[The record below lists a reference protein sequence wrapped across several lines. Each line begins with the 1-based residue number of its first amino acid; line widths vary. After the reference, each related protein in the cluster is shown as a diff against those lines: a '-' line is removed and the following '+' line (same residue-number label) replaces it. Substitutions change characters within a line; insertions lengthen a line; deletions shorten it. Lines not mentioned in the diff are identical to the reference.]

1 MLKRL
6 RSTCRRGNERGSV
19 LILMPCAVLIVII
32 LGAIAVDLAAVRL
45 GQRDLQA
52 AATDAANDA
61 VTAGLDEW
69 AFRIG
74 AGYRLDPALV
84 NNAAV
89 RAIGSKGLLGVLD
102 AAPEVTINLDGSV
115 SVRLRQRV
123 PHIFGRA
130 IPGTADDTVVN
141 AVATAHVRQ
150 R

>member
-1 MLKRL
+1 MLIRL
-6 RSTCRRGNERGSV
+6 APRGTKERGSV

-32 LGAIAVDLAAVRL
+32 LGAIAVDLTAVRL

-74 AGYRLDPALV
+74 AGYRLDPARV
-84 NNAAV
+84 NNAAI
-89 RAIGSKGLLGVLD
+89 RAIGAKGLLRTLA
-102 AAPEVTINLDGSV
+102 AAPEVTINPDGSV
-115 SVRLRQRV
+115 SVRLKQRV

-130 IPGTADDTVVN
+130 IPGTADDTLVK
-141 AVATAHVRQ
+141 AMATAHVRQ

>member
-1 MLKRL
+1 MLI
-6 RSTCRRGNERGSV
+6 RSDGHPRTSERGSV

-74 AGYRLDPALV
+74 AGYRLDPARV
-84 NNAAV
+84 NTAAI
-89 RAIGSKGLLGVLD
+89 RAIGAKGLLGTL
-102 AAPEVTINLDGSV
+102 ATAPEVTINLDGSV

-130 IPGTADDTVVN
+130 IPGTADDTMVK
-141 AVATAHVRQ
+141 AVATAHLRQ

>member
-1 MLKRL
+1 MLKR
-6 RSTCRRGNERGSV
+6 RCGNERGSV

-74 AGYRLDPALV
+74 AGYRLDPVLV

-89 RAIGSKGLLGVLD
+89 RAIGAKGLLGVLD
-102 AAPEVTINLDGSV
+102 AAPEITINFDGSV

-123 PHIFGRA
+123 PHIFGKA
-130 IPGTADDTVVN
+130 IPGTANDTLVN
-141 AVATAHVRQ
+141 AIATAHVRQ

>member
-1 MLKRL
+1 MLKCPMFSRR
-6 RSTCRRGNERGSV
+6 RSDERGSV

-74 AGYRLDPALV
+74 AGYRLDPSLV
-84 NNAAV
+84 NNAAL

>member
-1 MLKRL
+1 MLKR
-6 RSTCRRGNERGSV
+6 RCGDERGSV

-69 AFRIG
+69 AFRVG
-74 AGYRLDPALV
+74 AGYRLDPVLV
-84 NNAAV
+84 NSAAV
-89 RAIGSKGLLGVLD
+89 RAIGAKGLLGVLD
-102 AAPEVTINLDGSV
+102 AAPEVTINFDGSV

-123 PHIFGRA
+123 PHIFGKA
-130 IPGTADDTVVN
+130 IPGTANDTLVN
-141 AVATAHVRQ
+141 AIATAYVRQ